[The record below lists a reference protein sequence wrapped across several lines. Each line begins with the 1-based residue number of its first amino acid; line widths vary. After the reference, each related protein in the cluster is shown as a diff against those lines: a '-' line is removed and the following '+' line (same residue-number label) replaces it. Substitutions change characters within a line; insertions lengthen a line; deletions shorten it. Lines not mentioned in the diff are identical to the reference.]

1 MGRHLKSFKEGCWYM
16 NNQTVENLHSA
27 ENDSNSSFY
36 KNSTKSI
43 ISAIAYL
50 IGVKKQI
57 FENEYEPPML
67 DIYEKLDKNTN
78 ARIIRELCR
87 LRSAIERNFGQIN
100 SKIQYEYKTL
110 MTIPEY
116 IPVDAIMYLS
126 GEGISIIKS
135 KNRILVDYIID
146 LNRIICDR
154 INNCSSIFPIWI
166 NWDYIRDLFI
176 MPNGLGISGTK
187 VAAELYHQNKFS
199 YPYQMYINWKPDNQG
214 NILYNDK
221 KFVSLLYK
229 QHGDEFTDL
238 SRVTDAG
245 DGVKNNIY
253 DFIAESAK
261 IDLVVDCENSD
272 PYKLIATLNNLD
284 SEQIAKINKIIL
296 YNDIHAS
303 TAWKLFTSYSK
314 NIEVEHIMTER
325 VKETKSLVDIK
336 LTTGVCKEF
345 YKNDVDSFIIASS
358 DSDYWGLIESLPDAR
373 FLVMLEWEKCGPDIK
388 HALTSR
394 GIYYCHIDDFCT
406 GNSNDI
412 KIAALINETKRY
424 LADALKLNVDVMLD
438 EVYKVTRVSMSE
450 AECRQFYNKY
460 IKPMHLVIA
469 DNGDVSIE
477 LRSR

>member
-1 MGRHLKSFKEGCWYM
+1 
-16 NNQTVENLHSA
+16 
-27 ENDSNSSFY
+27 
-36 KNSTKSI
+36 
-43 ISAIAYL
+43 
-50 IGVKKQI
+50 
-57 FENEYEPPML
+57 
-67 DIYEKLDKNTN
+67 
-78 ARIIRELCR
+78 
-87 LRSAIERNFGQIN
+87 
-100 SKIQYEYKTL
+100 
-110 MTIPEY
+110 
-116 IPVDAIMYLS
+116 
-126 GEGISIIKS
+126 
-135 KNRILVDYIID
+135 
-146 LNRIICDR
+146 
-154 INNCSSIFPIWI
+154 
-166 NWDYIRDLFI
+166 
-176 MPNGLGISGTK
+176 
-187 VAAELYHQNKFS
+187 
-199 YPYQMYINWKPDNQG
+199 MYINWKPDNQG